1 MRWLK
6 SQHWAASLQDKVR
19 FIFLNRHGKIIIY
32 VCFFKLLQ
40 YDRNSPPPLQSQN
53 TPEAGGLLV
62 MTIFNVSEGFRLSFF
77 CHYVIKYIVQILL
90 FRWALGGIFQ
100 EINLEKL
107 KKATYIDGMMGD
119 GWVMGDG

>member
-1 MRWLK
+1 MY
-6 SQHWAASLQDKVR
+6 V
-19 FIFLNRHGKIIIY
+19 FLNYYNTTGTA
-32 VCFFKLLQ
+32 
-40 YDRNSPPPLQSQN
+40 PPLQSQN

-107 KKATYIDGMMGD
+107 KKATYPPEGVPNAVVPLWGPL
-119 GWVMGDG
+119 